1 MSARLG
7 LIVQQAVD
15 WMEVANFALF

>member
-7 LIVQQAVD
+7 LIVQQAAD